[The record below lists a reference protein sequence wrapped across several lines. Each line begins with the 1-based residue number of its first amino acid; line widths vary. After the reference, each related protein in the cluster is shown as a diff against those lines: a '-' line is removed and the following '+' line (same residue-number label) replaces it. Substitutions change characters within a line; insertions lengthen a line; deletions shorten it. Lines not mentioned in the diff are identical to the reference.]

1 MADSNSSAIGA
12 VAAVAIVVLV
22 GLGLFGGWTMMQD
35 DGPEIELPEVHLDK
49 KK

>member
-22 GLGLFGGWTMMQD
+22 GLGLFGGWSMMQD
-35 DGPEIELPEVHLDK
+35 DGPEIELPEIDLNK